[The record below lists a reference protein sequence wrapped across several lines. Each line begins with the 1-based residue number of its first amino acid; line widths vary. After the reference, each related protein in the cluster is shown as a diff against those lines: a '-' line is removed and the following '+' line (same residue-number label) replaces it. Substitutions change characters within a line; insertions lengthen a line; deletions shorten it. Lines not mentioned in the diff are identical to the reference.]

1 MRPLVTFMV
10 QLQIL
15 VLGVGG
21 GMQEKRFPNL
31 RLFEGDEG
39 PPAPRPAADANWIL
53 SSFKQENYQF
63 CQGWCEIPG

>member
-10 QLQIL
+10 QLQSM

-21 GMQEKRFPNL
+21 GMQEKCFPNL
-31 RLFEGDEG
+31 RLFKGDEG
-39 PPAPRPAADANWIL
+39 SPAPRPAADANRIL

-63 CQGWCEIPG
+63 CQGLREIPA